1 MISVIIPTYNR
12 YSFLK
17 KAVQSVLMQSLKD
30 FELII
35 VDDGSTDETKELILS
50 FSDERIRYFFQENKG
65 VSSAR
70 NKGVI
75 ESRGDLI
82 AFLDSDDCWKEKKL
96 EKQLKFMEN
105 ISSIISHTQEL
116 WYRRGKILNQKK
128 KHRKCAGELFEKSL
142 EMCSISISTA
152 MVRKSLFDDV
162 GLFDESLPACEDY
175 DMWLRVTSKYSVNL
189 LDEELT
195 VKDGGR
201 TDQLSQRIPMQDRFR
216 IQAIIKLFEADA
228 LNRAQ
233 STFAVKALQKKCGIY
248 IDGCRKHG
256 RDEEAIKYEKMLE
269 EMLDLFSLVTV
280 HGSGFKVQGF
290 QR

>member
-1 MISVIIPTYNR
+1 MKKKKISIIMPSYN
-12 YSFLK
+12 YAWCIK
-17 KAVQSVLMQSLKD
+17 QAIDSVLRQDYKNW
-30 FELII
+30 ELII
-35 VDDGSTDETKELILS
+35 VDDGSDDKTKELVLS
-50 FSDERIRYFFQENKG
+50 FSDERIRYFFQENRG

-75 ESRGDLI
+75 ESRGDWI

-128 KHRKCAGELFEKSL
+128 KHRKCAGKLFEKSL
-142 EMCSISISTA
+142 EMCSIGISTV
-152 MVRKSLFDDV
+152 MMRKSLFDDV

-201 TDQLSQRIPMQDRFR
+201 SDQLSQRIPMLDRFR
-216 IQAIIKLFEADA
+216 IQAIIKLLEADA
-228 LNRAQ
+228 LNRDQ
-233 STFAVKALQKKCGIY
+233 GTFAIKALQKKCGIY

-256 RDEEAIKYEKMLE
+256 REEEAIKYEKMLE
-269 EMLDLFSLVTV
+269 EML
-280 HGSGFKVQGF
+280 GKYN
-290 QR
+290 